1 MNAIQTRYQLR
12 YNPKA
17 RKLYYISAC
26 LSIQNRRKTKNFFSR
41 AEKGGDGRAMGIRKG
56 ERGSKGTRRL
66 RKEAQQKRH
75 GEGGVFADNGNRKIL
90 SIPAFMQLTRGGGA
104 CIIEETADVKE

>member
-1 MNAIQTRYQLR
+1 
-12 YNPKA
+12 
-17 RKLYYISAC
+17 
-26 LSIQNRRKTKNFFSR
+26 
-41 AEKGGDGRAMGIRKG
+41 MGIRKG

-66 RKEAQQKRH
+66 RTGTRQQGNAAPPQGGAKKRH

>member
-1 MNAIQTRYQLR
+1 M
-12 YNPKA
+12 
-17 RKLYYISAC
+17 RK
-26 LSIQNRRKTKNFFSR
+26 R
-41 AEKGGDGRAMGIRKG
+41 AEEGGGKAMRLRKE

-66 RKEAQQKRH
+66 RKKAQKN
-75 GEGGVFADNGNRKIL
+75 GGARVRVFADNGNRKIL

>member
-1 MNAIQTRYQLR
+1 
-12 YNPKA
+12 
-17 RKLYYISAC
+17 
-26 LSIQNRRKTKNFFSR
+26 
-41 AEKGGDGRAMGIRKG
+41 MGIRKG
-56 ERGSKGTRRL
+56 ERGGKGRCASARGTRQGGAGRLRMGTRRL

-75 GEGGVFADNGNRKIL
+75 GKGGVFADNGNRKIL